1 MSSRLFSVLLMCA
14 TMALAIPPRVSL
26 AAETRAKQ
34 PWQAEYDELVAKAK
48 QEGEVVVYAGSGRER
63 RRARTQPF
71 EQKYGIKVSYVSGST
86 NELIEK
92 ITAEYGAG
100 VFQGDIFFG
109 RPPDTARLLQARL
122 LSPLK
127 PLLFLP
133 DVIDTSLFFQ
143 GRHWYTDPGDQYTM
157 IFAAYAGD
165 LISINTRRLGPDS
178 IPSMLEILKPQYKRR
193 IVIADPEPGGGAN
206 GVLIWMYVGKGM
218 GPGYLRRLLTEAQP
232 AFQQDCRQVADLL
245 AKGVYDIA
253 LFCYSDVRTAKAQG
267 LPVLNH
273 PGPMKEGA
281 LLQMGGSNQIA
292 VLGKPAH
299 PNALR
304 LYANW
309 WLSREGQKAFQELD
323 RDYQSIR
330 TDLPVDPISKER
342 RRREGVDYVF
352 TDASKESPR
361 WAQEVN
367 ELWWKIRR
375 EK

>member
-1 MSSRLFSVLLMCA
+1 MFSRNLSVLFMCA
-14 TMALAIPPRVSL
+14 ALAALSQPSP
-26 AAETRAKQ
+26 AAEMGGKPA
-34 PWQAEYDELVAKAK
+34 WQAEYEELVAKAK
-48 QEGEVVVYAGSGRER
+48 QEGEVVVYAGRGRER

-92 ITAEYGAG
+92 VTAEYGAG
-100 VFQGDIFFG
+100 VFQGDVFFA
-109 RPPDTARLLQARL
+109 RPPDTARLFQAKL

-133 DVIDTSLFFQ
+133 DVLDTSLFFQ
-143 GRHWYTDPGDQYTM
+143 GKHWYTDPEDRYAM

-165 LISINTRRLGPDS
+165 ILSINNRRLNPDS
-178 IPSMLEILKPQYKRR
+178 ISAMADLLQPRHRGR
-193 IVIADPEPGGGAN
+193 IIIADPEPGGGAN
-206 GVLIWMYVGKGM
+206 GTLIWMYVGKGM
-218 GPGYLRRLLTEAQP
+218 GPDYIRRLLTEAEP
-232 AFQQDCRQVADLL
+232 GFQQDCRQVADLL

-253 LFCYSDVRTAKAQG
+253 LFCYSDVRRAKAQG
-267 LPVLNH
+267 LPVLNL

-292 VLGKPAH
+292 ALAKPAH
-299 PNALR
+299 PHALK

-352 TDASKESPR
+352 TDASKDSPR

-375 EK
+375 AK